1 MTNTLKAIAALTS
14 ALIGQDAA
22 LGDTATA
29 RKALIA
35 QAVADGETLTAIG
48 NAAGISR
55 QRIAK
60 LLKDETGAWDD
71 KVVTWVLIVAG
82 LILLGQFLRWIAEG
96 TAGL

>member
-1 MTNTLKAIAALTS
+1 MTQTLDAIAALTS
-14 ALIGQDAA
+14 ALVGQDAA

-29 RKALIA
+29 RKSLIA

-71 KVVTWVLIVAG
+71 KVVTWALIVAG
-82 LILLGQFLRWIAEG
+82 MYFLWHILAAIE
-96 TAGL
+96 AGRLL